1 MIAIHKSIMEGL
13 FKMPAQGLLL
23 IHDGIE
29 AVLAIAVIDGTICD
43 NGNKTLSMK
52 RYSARLT
59 RHKLE
64 IN

>member
-1 MIAIHKSIMEGL
+1 
-13 FKMPAQGLLL
+13 MPAQGSLLV
-23 IHDGIE
+23 HGEIE
-29 AVLAIAVIDGTICD
+29 AVLAIAVINYTIYN